1 MLIEFNFANYR
12 SFREPT
18 VLSME
23 ATGLGS
29 LKSCLIYHGNKKIV
43 PCAAIYGKNGGGKS
57 NVIRAFW
64 FATQFIKTAHAHS
77 TKMLQFLYSH
87 LC

>member
-43 PCAAIYGKNGGGKS
+43 PCAAIYGKK
-57 NVIRAFW
+57 RW
-64 FATQFIKTAHAHS
+64 RQKQCHS
-77 TKMLQFLYSH
+77 RILVCHTVYKKH
-87 LC
+87 